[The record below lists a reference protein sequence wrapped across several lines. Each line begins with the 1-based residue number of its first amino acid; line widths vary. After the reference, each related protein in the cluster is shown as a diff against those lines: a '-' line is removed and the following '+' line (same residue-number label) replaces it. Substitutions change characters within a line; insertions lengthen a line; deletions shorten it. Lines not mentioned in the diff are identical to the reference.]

1 MGSSEGLKG
10 EAMENLMQGK
20 CFVLKAKQNA
30 TLLSFGF
37 WFFFQEIFALLCF
50 VLNEMLDF

>member
-20 CFVLKAKQNA
+20 FFVLKAKQNA
-30 TLLSFGF
+30 SLLSFG
-37 WFFFQEIFALLCF
+37 WFFFQETFALLCF